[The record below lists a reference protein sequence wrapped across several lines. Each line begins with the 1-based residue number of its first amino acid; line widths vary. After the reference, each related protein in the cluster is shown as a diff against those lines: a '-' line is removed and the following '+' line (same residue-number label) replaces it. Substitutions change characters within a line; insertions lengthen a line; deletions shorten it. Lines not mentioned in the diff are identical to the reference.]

1 MSEDSTISLILVLVF
16 IVGIILGITTKG
28 DRLNKKWRQDSIKQ
42 GYAEYNQTNGKW
54 QWKNKETTK

>member
-16 IVGIILGITTKG
+16 IVGIILGITIRG